1 MFCWLLADQIII
13 RYGTGTPQARQ
24 QLIFRMWSPRPKMIV
39 DSLWSTGNILPATFV
54 DFLWSTGNILPATFV
69 DSLLSTGNILP
80 ATLLYLSGCGKTI
93 PGDEQFRE
101 RTHHAG
107 EAVGRVPGMDQI
119 SIKTPNLEIWAF
131 LKN

>member
-1 MFCWLLADQIII
+1 MEYWKHTTCDFCGLCGVPETYYVPA
-13 RYGTGTPQARQ
+13 T
-24 QLIFRMWSPRPKMIV
+24 FV

-54 DFLWSTGNILPATFV
+54 DSLWSTGNILPAIFV

-80 ATLLYLSGCGKTI
+80 ATLLCLSGSGKTI

-107 EAVGRVPGMDQI
+107 KAVGRVPGIDQI
-119 SIKTPNLEIWAF
+119 FIKTQNL
-131 LKN
+131 NVGVS